1 VLQQMRASAK
11 WIWLIVFVAFVGA
24 FLLIDTSGL
33 LGIGGGA
40 LTPTTS
46 VATVNGRDI
55 LFQTWEE
62 SSRQLAEERAGQ
74 LGRAL
79 TLEENQQVRD
89 EAFDR
94 IVADILLNQ
103 EYERRGIR
111 VSDAEIQQ
119 AAQYY
124 PPPELMQSP
133 ELQTDGQFDPEK
145 YRRYL
150 ASPSA
155 RQQGL
160 LLYLENFYRTEIP
173 RQKLFRQVADGIY
186 LTDAR
191 LWRMYRDEADSAQVS
206 FVAFRPTGQPDSTV
220 QVSDAEIRA
229 YYDEHRQQLERPGR
243 AVVSLVEIPRT
254 LTAADSA
261 ATLERVRALRE
272 EIVSG
277 RTTFEDV
284 ARRESADTVS
294 AVNGGLLPPGG
305 RGRFVEPFERAAY
318 ALRVD
323 EVSQPVRTDFGY
335 HLIKLEDRAGD
346 TLTLRHVLVR
356 FAQSDSS
363 ATRTDRQADELAR
376 LAAGRTEPSAFDTAA
391 ARLGLAVRR
400 LEVIERQ
407 PLVDGG
413 RYIPDVSVWAFEG
426 TEVGET
432 SDLIYDDAGYYLA
445 RLDSIQLGGI
455 PSLDAVRAEIRDYLA
470 RRKQVEALVPQA
482 EQLATAAAGSTLESA
497 AAQRGL
503 TVSSTPLF
511 NRLSAVPGLGRLNE
525 AIGAAFGLPVG
536 VVSKPVVTDDGV
548 FVLRVNRRIEAD
560 SAAWAAQKTAQ
571 RDRIAGRLRQQK
583 VQEFLQNLRRAAD
596 IDDRRDE
603 IMRANREAAAATS

>member
-1 VLQQMRASAK
+1 MLQQMRASAK
-11 WIWLIVFVAFVGA
+11 WIWLIVFFAFVGA

-40 LTPTTS
+40 LTPSTT

-55 LFQTWEE
+55 LFTTWEE
-62 SSRQLAEERAGQ
+62 SSRQLAEQRAQQ
-74 LGRAL
+74 LGRSL

-94 IVADILLNQ
+94 LVADILLTQ
-103 EYERRGIR
+103 EYDRRGIT
-111 VSDAEIQQ
+111 VSAAEIQQ

-155 RQQGL
+155 KQQGL
-160 LLYLENFYRTEIP
+160 LLYLESFYRNEIP

-186 LTDAR
+186 LTDSR
-191 LWRMYRDEADSAQVS
+191 LWRMYQDEKDSAQVS
-206 FVAFRPTGQPDSTV
+206 YVAFRPAPGAPDSSV
-220 QVSDAEIRA
+220 QVTDEEIRD
-229 YYDEHRQQLERPGR
+229 YYEENREDLERPGR
-243 AVVSLVEIPRT
+243 AIVSLVEIPRV

-261 ATLERVRALRE
+261 ATLDRVRALRE

-277 RTTFEDV
+277 RTTFADV

-294 AVNGGLLPPGG
+294 AANGGLLPPGA

-318 ALRVD
+318 ALDVG
-323 EVSQPVRTDFGY
+323 EISQPVRTDFGY
-335 HLIKLEDRAGD
+335 HLITLEDREAD

-356 FAQSDSS
+356 FQQSDSS
-363 ATRTDRQADELAR
+363 ASRTDRQADELAR
-376 LAAGRTEPSAFDTAA
+376 IAASKSEPEAFDTAA
-391 ARLGLAVRR
+391 TRLGLQVRQ
-400 LEVIERQ
+400 LEVTERQ
-407 PLVDGG
+407 PLVDDG
-413 RYIPDVSVWAFEG
+413 RYIPDVSVWAFQG
-426 TEVGET
+426 TEPGAT
-432 SDLIYDDAGYYLA
+432 SDLIFDESGYYLA
-445 RLDSIQLGGI
+445 RLDSLVPGGV
-455 PSLDAVRAEIRDYLA
+455 PPLDAVRGEIRDYLA
-470 RRKQVEALVPQA
+470 HQKQVAALVPEA
-482 EQLATAAAGSTLESA
+482 EKLATAAAASTLESA
-497 AAQRGL
+497 AAQSGL

-511 NRLSAVPGLGRLNE
+511 SRLSTVPGIGRLNE

-536 VVSKPVVTDDGV
+536 TVSKPIETEDAV
-548 FVLRVNRRIEAD
+548 FVLRVDRRIEAD
-560 SAAWAAQKTAQ
+560 SAAWAAQKTQQ
-571 RDRIAGRLRQQK
+571 RERIAGRLRQQK

-603 IMRANREAAAATS
+603 VMRASVAATS